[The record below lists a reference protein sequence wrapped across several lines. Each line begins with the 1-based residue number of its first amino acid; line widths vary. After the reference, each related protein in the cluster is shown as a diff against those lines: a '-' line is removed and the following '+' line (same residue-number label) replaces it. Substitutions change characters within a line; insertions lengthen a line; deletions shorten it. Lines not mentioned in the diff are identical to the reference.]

1 LLRDAGEQRVSAV
14 ARPRGSV
21 HDGRGDGFVTERP
34 RARTSPE
41 AGRTRRG
48 QSRAKRIIQ
57 YAPLVLIL
65 AVQAALTLRLA
76 RWGYASGDEGR
87 YIYYGHQL
95 IYELWHG
102 GGSPYY
108 ETFTSGAP
116 VIYPVLAAMADSVG
130 GLLAV
135 RLMSMIFM
143 LVATCLLF
151 GVSRRWFGYWPAV
164 LAAGLFAGLGIT
176 QDIGALAT
184 YDAMSLMLTA
194 AAAYCAVRTAD
205 SERHASRWLLVTPL
219 MLLAANA
226 TKYVSVL
233 FDPVVIAIA
242 VWEIRDSGLKRMVQR
257 AAALGLT
264 TVILSGVALLVGGG
278 AYIQGILYST
288 FSRQA
293 TNAAFAGSDGNQSG
307 LTAKVVIQASWD
319 WIGAVLLL
327 GLVAL
332 LLAMV
337 SRRGR
342 GYAWLLALLL
352 GAGLLITAEMVR
364 LHSIESM
371 YKHDDF
377 GIWFTAAGAGA
388 VVGWIRPRF
397 AAIPVALALML
408 GSGYV
413 YSREALV
420 TVATYQT
427 TDKPG
432 IEVQFLALKPYL
444 KLNGGR
450 YLIGGL
456 VDNDLVYQDKVPVM
470 WWNLVDDNYIKY
482 PIPGRGGDSHGEKQ
496 GLACMTLRPRCMY
509 LEGVAGYRAAIRA
522 HWFALISMI
531 GEHYTLQDTQ
541 IEKVTADTPGYVRLW
556 QIPGPPTWIY
566 APDYPV
572 HGKPPSVAQP

>member
-1 LLRDAGEQRVSAV
+1 VTAV
-14 ARPRGSV
+14 ARPPRSV
-21 HDGRGDGFVTERP
+21 HDGRATGFVAERP
-34 RARTSPE
+34 RARTPAE
-41 AGRTRRG
+41 AARTRGG
-48 QSRAKRIIQ
+48 QSRANKIMQ
-57 YAPLVLIL
+57 YAPLVVIL
-65 AVQAALTLRLA
+65 AVQAALTLRLI

-87 YIYYGHQL
+87 YIYDGHQL

-116 VIYPVLAAMADSVG
+116 VIYPVLAAMADYVG
-130 GLLAV
+130 GLLAA
-135 RLMSMIFM
+135 RLMSLVFM

-164 LAAGLFAGLGIT
+164 LAAGLFAGLGLT
-176 QDIGALAT
+176 QALGALAT
-184 YDAMSLMLTA
+184 FDAMSLMLTA
-194 AAAYCAVRTAD
+194 AAAYCAARTAD
-205 SERHASRWLLVTPL
+205 SERHAVRWLLATPL

-233 FDPVVIAIA
+233 FDPVVIGIA
-242 VWEIRDSGLKRMVQR
+242 VWQIREGGLKRMVQR
-257 AAALGLT
+257 VAALGLT

-293 TNAAFAGSDGNQSG
+293 NDAAFAGTTTNQSG
-307 LTAKVVIQASWD
+307 LPAKVVIHTSWD
-319 WIGAVLLL
+319 FIGAVLVL

-337 SRRGR
+337 SRRDR

-352 GAGLLITAEMVR
+352 AAGLLVTVEMVR

-371 YKHDDF
+371 TKHDDY
-377 GIWFTAAGAGA
+377 GIWFTAVGAGA
-388 VVGWIRPRF
+388 VVAWIRPRF

-413 YSREALV
+413 YSRDALA
-420 TVATYQT
+420 TVATYQAT
-427 TDKPG
+427 NNTAAA
-432 IEVQFLALKPYL
+432 VQFLALKPYL
-444 KLNGGR
+444 ELHGGR
-450 YLIGGL
+450 YLIGGF
-456 VDNDLVYQDKVPVM
+456 VDNNLVYLDKVPVM

-496 GLACMTLRPRCMY
+496 GLACTTLLPQCMY
-509 LEGVAGYRAAIRA
+509 LEGVAGYRAAISA

-531 GEHYTLQDTQ
+531 GEHYTLQDVQ

-572 HGKPPSVAQP
+572 HG